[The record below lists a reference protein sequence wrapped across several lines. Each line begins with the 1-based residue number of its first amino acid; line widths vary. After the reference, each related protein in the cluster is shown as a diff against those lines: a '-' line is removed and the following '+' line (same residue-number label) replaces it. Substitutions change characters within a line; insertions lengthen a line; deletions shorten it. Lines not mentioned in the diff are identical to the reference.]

1 MMDEMTVKELLALIK
16 EYDDLWEKYQKR
28 ITINAMYHEAIFTV
42 DPEQDAIF
50 EQMTSM
56 KERIESLGFGVERYE
71 GEVTCLF
78 LAGERPSFTLPM
90 EDDETDYD

>member
-1 MMDEMTVKELLALIK
+1 MAEMTVKELLALIQ
-16 EYDDLWEKYQKR
+16 EYDELWKEYQKR
-28 ITINAMYHEAIFTV
+28 MTINAMYHSAIFTV
-42 DPEQDAIF
+42 DPKSDAIL
-50 EQMTSM
+50 EQMTSI

-71 GEVTCLF
+71 GQVTCLF